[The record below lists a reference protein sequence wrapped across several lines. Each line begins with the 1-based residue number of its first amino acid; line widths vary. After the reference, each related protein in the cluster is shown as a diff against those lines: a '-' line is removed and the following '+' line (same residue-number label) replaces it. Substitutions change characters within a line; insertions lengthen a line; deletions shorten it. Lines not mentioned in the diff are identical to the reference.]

1 MISFLEGVI
10 AETGEK
16 SLVLD
21 VHGVGYEVIV
31 PTSVLKN
38 LPPLGEEVKLH
49 THLYLREDLA
59 QLYGFLTA
67 EDRDLFRLLLTIQ
80 GIGPRVALTILD
92 VFSGEELLRIVSQEN
107 IEGLLQVPGIGKKS
121 AQRLLLDL
129 REKLSRHFGKGVAG
143 SAFSDRSVYEEA
155 FDALLALGYSKQE
168 AGEVLKKVENQGKYR
183 SATEILRCAL
193 KELGKGKE

>member
-1 MISFLEGVI
+1 MISFLKGVI

-31 PTSVLKN
+31 PFGVLKN

-49 THLYLREDLA
+49 THLYLREDFA
-59 QLYGFLTA
+59 QLYGFLSR
-67 EDRDLFRLLLTIQ
+67 EDRDLFRLLLTVQ

-92 VFSGEELLRIVSQEN
+92 VFSGEELLRVVSQEN

-121 AQRLLLDL
+121 AQRLLLEL
-129 REKLSRHFGKGVAG
+129 REKLPRHFGEGVVG
-143 SAFSDRSVYEEA
+143 SGFSDRSVYDEA

-168 AGEVLKKVENQGKYR
+168 AGGVLKKIEKNKKLRTASEV
-183 SATEILRCAL
+183 LRCAL